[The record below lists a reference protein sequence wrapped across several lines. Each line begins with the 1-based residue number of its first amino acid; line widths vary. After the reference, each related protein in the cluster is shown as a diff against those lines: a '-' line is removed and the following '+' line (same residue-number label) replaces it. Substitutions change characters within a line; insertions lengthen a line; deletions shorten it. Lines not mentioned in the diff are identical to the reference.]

1 MLSPAIK
8 KILFSGENVDGC
20 MITIGNKYC
29 ARDGLSMFAPSSPQE
44 IMSLLSWLPP
54 SIDAHA
60 FNPFEVFI
68 GKFFYLYEILTKLFI

>member
-1 MLSPAIK
+1 MLSPSIK
-8 KILFSGENVDGC
+8 KNPVLWQNVDGC

-68 GKFFYLYEILTKLFI
+68 GKFFFTYMKY